1 MYYTVLALNCT
12 FESGWCGYTQDQKDD
27 FDWSRTNISS
37 PTIGT
42 GPDRDHTTGHG
53 DLINPTCFRIHNKES
68 SMFMKYFSLTIKK
81 KLRQ

>member
-53 DLINPTCFRIHNKES
+53 DLILLVLRIHNKES

-81 KLRQ
+81 N

>member
-1 MYYTVLALNCT
+1 MYYTVIALNCT

-53 DLINPTCFRIHNKES
+53 DLILPFLEFI
-68 SMFMKYFSLTIKK
+68 IKRVSC
-81 KLRQ
+81 LRYISH